1 MIIRLPPNDVPL
13 RNHFLR
19 GSRFRTKN
27 NGQKQDAFARCLQ
40 QPCLSAVNLVCS
52 HSFLV
57 GGCLYPPVVLG
68 GGRFPGDSHGKSGLA
83 SGQAAAFREEI
94 SPCQRSGWG
103 KRSRTGF
110 SSPAQKIW
118 KLNRRCGCRYPSGA
132 EPLSGSHR
140 SWHRRSG
147 YSPHPFHRRRSRAH
161 RQPQPFPTAPGQI
174 PEKSCRR
181 I

>member
-1 MIIRLPPNDVPL
+1 MTFRCGTISCGEA
-13 RNHFLR
+13 
-19 GSRFRTKN
+19 GS
-27 NGQKQDAFARCLQ
+27 GQKTTGKSRMLLPVVC
-40 QPCLSAVNLVCS
+40 SNLVCQPS
-52 HSFLV
+52 TWYVLIPSWLAVAFIRPWCWEA
-57 GGCLYPPVVLG
+57 GG
-68 GGRFPGDSHGKSGLA
+68 FPGIPMGKSGLA

-103 KRSRTGF
+103 KRSRTAF
-110 SSPAQKIW
+110 SSPAQKIL